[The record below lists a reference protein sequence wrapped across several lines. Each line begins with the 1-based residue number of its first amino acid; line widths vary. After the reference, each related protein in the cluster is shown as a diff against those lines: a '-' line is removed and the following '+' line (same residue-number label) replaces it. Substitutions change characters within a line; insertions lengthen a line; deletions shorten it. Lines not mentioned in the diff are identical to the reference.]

1 MSYQEIL
8 SVGIDIGTSTTQTIF
23 SKLRMRNTAG
33 YFAVPK
39 IDIVDK
45 RTVYKSTVHS
55 TPMLS
60 RTLLDAAGVKA
71 LVQADFADA
80 GFSPKDTATGAVIIT
95 GEAARKQN
103 AAAVLQELSSFAG
116 DFVVATAGP
125 DLEAIIAGKGSG
137 AYQYSIDNACTAVN
151 IDIGGG
157 TANIVLFD
165 NGATLA
171 KGCLDIG
178 GRQVCIDDS
187 GTISYISDS
196 AAKIAISQNIGIK
209 VSQKA
214 DTAALTRLCDK
225 MAELLEYI
233 LLGKQSDLLQD
244 ITTKGSTPYRP
255 TALPTAIFFSG
266 GVADCIFAYYDNPY
280 EFGDIGVLLG
290 RAIRERSFFNSYTV
304 VNGVETIR
312 ATVVGAGS
320 YTTAVSGSTIFYSS
334 NLFPLKNLSV
344 YKLSQEGQQDCI
356 GGQWEGLANNL
367 KSFVAEA
374 DTDNI
379 IICLK
384 GEPDPDYQRIKRLAA
399 SIATACD
406 SIYPPSTP
414 IIAAIETDI
423 AKALGQNIHSF
434 LEGRRE
440 VLVIDSISPESGDFV
455 DIGYPLL
462 NGLAVPVVVKSLIM
476 GS

>member
-39 IDIVDK
+39 IDIVQK
-45 RTVYKSTVHS
+45 STVYKSAVHL

-60 RTLLDAAGVKA
+60 RTLLDAAGVKI

-125 DLEAIIAGKGSG
+125 DLEAVIAGKGSG

-151 IDIGGG
+151 MDIGGG

-165 NGATLA
+165 NGRTLA

-178 GRQVCIDDS
+178 GRQVCIDAS
-187 GTISYISDS
+187 GAISYVSDS
-196 AAKIAISQNIGIK
+196 AAKIAQSQNIDIK

-214 DTAALTRLCDK
+214 DIATLTRLCDI
-225 MAELLEYI
+225 MAELLEDI
-233 LLGKQSDLLQD
+233 LLGKQTSLLQSV
-244 ITTKGSTPYRP
+244 TTNSSTLYCPNI
-255 TALPTAIFFSG
+255 LPTAIFFSG
-266 GVADCIFAYYDNPY
+266 GVADCIFAYYDNPF

-290 RAIRERSFFNSYTV
+290 RAIRERSFFNNYAV
-304 VNGVETIR
+304 INGTETIR

-334 NLFPLKNLSV
+334 SLFPLKNLPV
-344 YKLSQEGQQDCI
+344 YKLSQDQQQACTSGRWDT
-356 GGQWEGLANNL
+356 LASQL
-367 KSFVAEA
+367 QGFVKELDA
-374 DTDNI
+374 DNI
-379 IICLK
+379 ILCLK
-384 GEPDPDYQRIKRLAA
+384 GEQDPDYQSVKRLAA
-399 SIATACD
+399 SIASACD
-406 SIYPPSTP
+406 SVYPQAAP
-414 IIAAIETDI
+414 IVVAIEADI
-423 AKALGQNIHSF
+423 AKALGQNIHSI

-440 VLVIDSISPESGDFV
+440 VLVIDTVAPESGDYI

-462 NGLAVPVVVKSLIM
+462 NGLAVPVVVKSLII